1 MQINFNT
8 TGLDILPTD
17 ESYRYRSIM
26 GEHTLTLYFSL
37 PTYTDIPTGAWC
49 EFQGERYTL
58 NQPAKVVKHNTHHFE
73 YTLTMDSEG
82 ANLRNYKLRNPN
94 DKTLKFPFTA
104 SPRYHI
110 QILVDCLNMIDSG
123 WQVGTTIEAFEK
135 LVSYNHNNCLE
146 ALDMIAKAFET
157 EYEIIGKTIHLHKV
171 EYFKDNPLPLQYGK
185 GKGFKTGVSRTT
197 EQSRI
202 TRLYVQGGERNIDRS
217 KYGNKELLLPKS
229 QEYTYEGVT
238 FVSDDKGLSIAIK
251 NAQNNGFVN
260 EQSLD
265 LSHIYPKRKGTIT
278 EVFEVNHDKH
288 FCDFTDTSIPQAL
301 NFWDMRIN
309 GEKMVIYF
317 ESGMLSGREFDVQ
330 KYDHTQKRFQLV
342 PKEEDGTTMPND
354 IFKPAIGDEYSVY
367 NMQMPNAYICDN
379 ATKSGASWEMMKEA
393 CKYLYENR
401 ADLFTFTG
409 ELDGIWAKKQWTNVG
424 GRLKMG
430 AYIHFSDNEFQRT
443 PVAIRIVGLK
453 EYVNNPYSPQI
464 ELSNKVQGHSFAS
477 EMRKLQNQEVYF
489 GELNKKAISET
500 KRSWRDAQET
510 IKQIEEAFPEYT
522 KNIIPAT
529 VQTMMALIG
538 NKSTQF
544 DFVVSK
550 ANPIKAPHTLYFD
563 KNTKQINAG
572 SGWLKHF
579 TLGSSDITPNRDTN
593 SYKYWN
599 IPAFVSG
606 RLDDKAKTY
615 YLYIKA
621 SKASEIGEFILSE
634 NKIDIEQEAGYYH
647 FLYATVNS
655 EYNGE
660 RGIAQ
665 LNGFTEITGG
675 QIKTDKITSGN
686 GQQYI
691 HLFDDHIEIK
701 ANLKITDG
709 NKTEIKQLVNP
720 DLLSLENR
728 LKQYTTDTNTTL
740 ETKLKE
746 YANKGEIYLRG
757 TGLNRHAAP
766 IIQING
772 QNVVPDNY
780 RGLYLA
786 VIRRSDLQVIFKQ
799 NYDTFANDFDD
810 SNKLADYLN
819 GLNSDVLVALV
830 SRDSFTQGNNNG
842 KKFVNALISCGAN
855 DDNSKFVSRMP
866 YAFLGIPNISKGNG
880 IEVYTSDAGNAPYAE
895 IATKIINGTPQ
906 GMNNVFNGMLQA
918 EQQARTQAINEANAN
933 TNAKFQEAKTFAEQK
948 VNELNIGG
956 RNLIL
961 NTTSGQVIYQLPLTK
976 LSLSSQLEIGK
987 QYTISW
993 KGKMV
998 DNYLDNW
1005 VAVQRLNAWE
1015 HSPDEV
1021 MIRERINSVEE
1032 KLYSYTFT
1040 AKNSS
1045 ERPEIG
1051 IWIWGK
1057 VSIGSLKLEKGNKP
1071 TDWTPAPEDLE
1082 AQIQTERQSREQAI
1096 ATAKTATE
1104 AYARTQSELTK
1115 AQAIAE
1121 ANKQAGIAL
1130 TAEQQ
1135 ARILQLQQN
1144 LQQAKTF
1151 AEQKVN
1157 DLNIGGRNLIKGTAN
1172 FELITEPFYLQS
1184 NYAGNGGVVSETFRG
1199 NKVVKLT
1206 SNWQGF
1212 QCRTTFEDLPM
1223 IISFWAKTTRPNI
1236 KIVCITDSEVS
1247 YNSGRFLIADGV
1259 WHRYVISKNGRIVTA
1274 NPVRQGFVEFC
1285 CTTEGKHIE
1294 EVYVSSFKFEYGNTP
1309 TDWTA
1314 APEDLMNN
1322 VTAGGRNLVL
1332 NSKVNVTNNTYGIL
1346 SFLLSEEPKVGEQL
1360 TITVKGEL
1368 GAGKRCFTL
1377 YNKSGHQELCVLQDK
1392 GNGIF
1397 QSTFNWLPDPT
1408 NPKLLVIYVY
1418 DSSVVVN
1425 STIEWVKVERGDI
1438 NRIDW
1443 SPAPEDIE
1451 NKVADIQTDLHNA
1464 INNAKALVDAER
1476 NNRLL
1481 TDKRVKAIEDLSEP
1495 ENGKETA
1502 FSKGIKS
1509 LQTKTSPFS
1518 DTLIDGNVV
1527 ATGTMIVGNSMGTQ
1541 AGISGVGIA
1550 DNDIRF
1556 WAGSNYKDRSKAP
1569 FYVLQDGSIYAS
1581 KGQIGHFTV
1590 ESAAKTSL
1598 RANDLQIE
1606 SGGLIRSRGQ
1616 ADNSRNTVVL
1626 INEKGTLN
1634 EPVGTRPA
1642 VRIDSYGFNP
1652 TSHTGLHVSSIG
1664 GRYNAGI
1671 VVESSGTGDNPYNSV
1686 AIDVRSGY
1694 ILTSEKTAFLMKG
1707 KAIFEETY
1715 VGTAYSNTISLN
1727 IAKSHTYIFVNIA
1740 STIVYLPNRSEI
1752 ERATGKTNTT
1762 FELQILLA
1770 HTATQNIR
1778 ISSQAGG
1785 VLLNNSGN
1793 PMNDLNLGRGN
1804 ALILRYYDGYYYI
1817 MSHRE

>member
-8 TGLDILPTD
+8 TRLDILPTD

-82 ANLRNYKLRNPN
+82 ANLRNYKFRNPN

-110 QILVDCLNMIDSG
+110 QILVDCLNSSPSFG
-123 WQVGTTIEAFEK
+123 GGQGEYWQVGTTIEASEK
-135 LVSYNHNNCLE
+135 LISYNHNNCLE

-171 EYFKDNPLPLQYGK
+171 EYFKNNPLPLQYGK

-229 QEYTYEGVT
+229 QEYIYEGVT

-251 NAQNNGFVN
+251 NAQNPSFGGAGGGIN

-265 LSHIYPKRKGTIT
+265 LSHIYPKRKGRVSA
-278 EVFEVNHDKH
+278 VFEVDKAKH
-288 FCDFTDTSIPQAL
+288 FYDFTDTTIPQAL
-301 NFWDMRIN
+301 NFSDLQIK

-317 ESGMLSGREFDVQ
+317 ESGMLSGREFEVQ

-342 PKEEDGTTMPND
+342 PKEEDGVTMPND
-354 IFKPAIGDEYSVY
+354 IFKPAIGDQYSVY

-379 ATKSGASWEMMKEA
+379 ATQSGASWEMMKEA

-401 ADLFTFTG
+401 SDLFTFTG
-409 ELDGIWAKKQWTNVG
+409 DLDGIWAKKHWANVG

-430 AYIHFSDNEFQRT
+430 AYIHFSDTEFQRT

-464 ELSNKVQGHSFAS
+464 ELSNKVQGQSFAT
-477 EMRKLQNQEVYF
+477 EIRKLQNQEVYF
-489 GELNKKAISET
+489 GELNKRTLSET
-500 KRSWRDAQET
+500 KRSWRNALET

-522 KNIIPAT
+522 KSIIPAT
-529 VQTMMALIG
+529 VQTMMALVG
-538 NKSTQF
+538 NKSGQF
-544 DFVVSK
+544 AFVANK
-550 ANPIKAPHTLYFD
+550 TNPITVPHTLYFD
-563 KNTKQINAG
+563 RNNKQINAG
-572 SGWLKHF
+572 SGWIKHYA
-579 TLGSSDITPNRDTN
+579 LGTTDIKPNYSAAD
-593 SYKYWN
+593 YKYWYA
-599 IPAFVSG
+599 PAFVSG

-621 SKASEIGEFILSE
+621 SKVVETAEFVLSE
-634 NKIDIEQEAGYYH
+634 NKIDLEQETGYYH

-686 GQQYI
+686 GEQYI
-691 HLFDDHIEIK
+691 QLLDKEIIIK
-701 ANLKITDG
+701 ANLQITDG

-720 DLLSLENR
+720 DLLSLETK
-728 LKQYTTDTNTTL
+728 LKQYTNDQTRN
-740 ETKLKE
+740 
-746 YANKGEIYLRG
+746 
-757 TGLNRHAAP
+757 
-766 IIQING
+766 IQ
-772 QNVVPDNY
+772 V
-780 RGLYLA
+780 
-786 VIRRSDLQVIFKQ
+786 
-799 NYDTFANDFDD
+799 
-810 SNKLADYLN
+810 
-819 GLNSDVLVALV
+819 
-830 SRDSFTQGNNNG
+830 
-842 KKFVNALISCGAN
+842 
-855 DDNSKFVSRMP
+855 
-866 YAFLGIPNISKGNG
+866 
-880 IEVYTSDAGNAPYAE
+880 
-895 IATKIINGTPQ
+895 
-906 GMNNVFNGMLQA
+906 
-918 EQQARTQAINEANAN
+918 
-933 TNAKFQEAKTFAEQK
+933 
-948 VNELNIGG
+948 GG
-956 RNLIL
+956 RNLIKGTANFTL
-961 NTTSGQVIYQLPLTK
+961 KNEPYYLRTNYAGVGEISDELFNGNKVYKFNSNWEGFFVRDELLMQPTIISFWAKTSQKNVHFLSITNGSNVVYPNGNTIPDDNQWRR
-976 LSLSSQLEIGK
+976 
-987 QYTISW
+987 YTIY
-993 KGKMV
+993 G
-998 DNYLDNW
+998 
-1005 VAVQRLNAWE
+1005 
-1015 HSPDEV
+1015 
-1021 MIRERINSVEE
+1021 
-1032 KLYSYTFT
+1032 
-1040 AKNSS
+1040 
-1045 ERPEIG
+1045 
-1051 IWIWGK
+1051 
-1057 VSIGSLKLEKGNKP
+1057 EKGITLFNRNRQGFVEFYEPIVGLTEVLVSSFKIEYGNTP
-1071 TDWTPAPEDLE
+1071 TDWAPAPEDVE
-1082 AQIQTERQSREQAI
+1082 TQIQTEKQSREQAI

-1121 ANKQAGIAL
+1121 ANKQAGIAI

-1157 DLNIGGRNLIKGTAN
+1157 ELQVGGRNLILNTTSGQVIYQPPLTKLFLSSQLEIGEQYTISWKGKLIDNHLDNWVAVQRLNAWEHSPDEVMIRERINSIEEKKYSFTFTAKN
-1172 FELITEPFYLQS
+1172 SSERPEI
-1184 NYAGNGGVVSETFRG
+1184 GIWIWGKVSIGSLKLERG
-1199 NKVVKLT
+1199 NK
-1206 SNWQGF
+1206 
-1212 QCRTTFEDLPM
+1212 
-1223 IISFWAKTTRPNI
+1223 A
-1236 KIVCITDSEVS
+1236 
-1247 YNSGRFLIADGV
+1247 
-1259 WHRYVISKNGRIVTA
+1259 
-1274 NPVRQGFVEFC
+1274 
-1285 CTTEGKHIE
+1285 
-1294 EVYVSSFKFEYGNTP
+1294 
-1309 TDWTA
+1309 TDWT
-1314 APEDLMNN
+1314 
-1322 VTAGGRNLVL
+1322 
-1332 NSKVNVTNNTYGIL
+1332 
-1346 SFLLSEEPKVGEQL
+1346 
-1360 TITVKGEL
+1360 
-1368 GAGKRCFTL
+1368 
-1377 YNKSGHQELCVLQDK
+1377 
-1392 GNGIF
+1392 
-1397 QSTFNWLPDPT
+1397 
-1408 NPKLLVIYVY
+1408 
-1418 DSSVVVN
+1418 
-1425 STIEWVKVERGDI
+1425 
-1438 NRIDW
+1438 
-1443 SPAPEDIE
+1443 PAPEDIE
-1451 NKVADIQTDLHNA
+1451 NKVADIQTDLQNA

-1481 TDKRVKAIEDLSEP
+1481 TDKRVKAIEDLAEP

-1527 ATGTMIVGNSMGTQ
+1527 ATGTMIVGNTMGTQ

-1581 KGQIGHFTV
+1581 KGQIGHFIV
-1590 ESAAKTSL
+1590 ESADKTSL

-1606 SGGLIRSRGQ
+1606 SGGLIRSRGR
-1616 ADNSRNTVVL
+1616 ADNSRNTIVL

-1642 VRIDSYGFNP
+1642 VRIDSAGLNP

-1671 VVESSGTGDNPYNSV
+1671 VVESSGTGDNSYNSV

-1740 STIVYLPNRSEI
+1740 GTIVYLPNRSEI

-1793 PMNDLNLGRGN
+1793 PMNDLNFGRGN

-1817 MSHRE
+1817 MSHRQ